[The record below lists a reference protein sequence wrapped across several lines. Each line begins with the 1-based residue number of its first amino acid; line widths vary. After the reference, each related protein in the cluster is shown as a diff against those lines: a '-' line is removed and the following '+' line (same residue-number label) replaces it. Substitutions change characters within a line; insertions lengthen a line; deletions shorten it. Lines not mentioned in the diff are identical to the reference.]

1 MSETKESIF
10 IYLIVF
16 SIFFFVFVNYISS
29 IYNIV
34 FDGLLVIILLA
45 LVIIDYKETKDMLF
59 EKYSLNITKKQFIIA
74 FLIGISLVVL
84 QFLVLCVVGF
94 LNLINGIQ
102 CPGFFVMA
110 SRLFL
115 ITLIPEKSLR
125 ILTIILALFFEP
137 LFLEYVFRGVIY
149 TNLREIYDH
158 RMANLIQAILYSLFL
173 ISLTFLYVPT
183 IIILVLFVLFF
194 VFGLIFGVLREKFDN
209 LSVPL
214 VAHFVYF
221 LIICFILL

>member
-10 IYLIVF
+10 IYLTVF

-59 EKYSLNITKKQFIIA
+59 EKYNLNITKKQFIIA

-102 CPGFFVMA
+102 APGFFVMG

-125 ILTIILALFFEP
+125 ILVIILALFFEP

-173 ISLTFLYVPT
+173 ISLTFLYIPM

-194 VFGLIFGVLREKFDN
+194 VFGLIFGILREKFDN